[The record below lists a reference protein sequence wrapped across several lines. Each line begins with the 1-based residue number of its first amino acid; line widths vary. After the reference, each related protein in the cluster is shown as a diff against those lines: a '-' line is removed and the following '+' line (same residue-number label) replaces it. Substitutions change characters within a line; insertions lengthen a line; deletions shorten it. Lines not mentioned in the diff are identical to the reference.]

1 MIGFLFWLAATRRL
15 RAERYCLPF
24 RAPLRRLRV
33 AANLLWIQSHFGG
46 REIRAIQSQLDRALE
61 TGNFS
66 VEISG
71 LGDGPALN
79 LGDDISYF
87 EVGSC
92 CRALGLHF
100 GNQDTCGNPF
110 PPAQSLRE
118 QAGVI
123 DP

>member
-87 EVGSC
+87 EVGF
-92 CRALGLHF
+92 CRRAGSLNLRD
-100 GNQDTCGNPF
+100 QDTWRNGQPV
-110 PPAQSLRE
+110 PLLLHQ
-118 QAGVI
+118 
-123 DP
+123 